1 MFDPNSVAETNRE
14 TYNAWKSYW
23 LSRGK
28 TLDEAVEYGR
38 QQGGD
43 AYAEKLKQLIEQMEA
58 PATLPD

>member
-1 MFDPNSVAETNRE
+1 MFDPNSLEGINRE

-23 LSRGK
+23 LSKGK
-28 TLDEAVEYGR
+28 TPADAVEYGR

-58 PATLPD
+58 PAI